1 MGTHLGVGYLLRVA
15 CACLSV
21 EQLRGLITTVFSLP
35 GPCLFRADGVMGLW
49 RRTKRRLSDG
59 ERKAL
64 SLALSARA
72 VGEGSG

>member
-35 GPCLFRADGVMGLW
+35 GPCLFRADGVMVCGAEPSGSSQ
-49 RRTKRRLSDG
+49 TV
-59 ERKAL
+59 
-64 SLALSARA
+64 SAKP
-72 VGEGSG
+72 